1 MSKKTVKPSPP
12 LPAPTGLL
20 GDIRQLIQDAQRTAA
35 LAVNMSLTMLYWRV
49 GKRIREDTLSS
60 RRAGYGEEI
69 VATLSRQLMAE
80 HGRGF
85 AAKNLHRMV
94 QFAEAF
100 PDEAIVATLWRH
112 LSWSHF
118 RVLLPLK
125 RPLQREFYAQ
135 MSCTEGWSVRTL
147 TQRIE
152 SMLYER
158 TALSKQP
165 EALIRSELDALRS
178 QAGVGPA
185 LVLKDPYVLDFL
197 GLQDRYLEKNLED
210 AILREIELFLL
221 EMGSGFTFVARQKRI
236 QLDGDDFYIDLLLFN
251 RLLRRLVAVE
261 LKLGSF
267 KPADKGQMEL
277 YLRWMDQH
285 ERAPGEGAP
294 LGIILC
300 AGKNT
305 ETVQLLELGEAGIHV
320 AEYLT
325 ELPPRE
331 QLHAR
336 LQAAVKGAQD
346 RTDRAEKDKT

>member
-1 MSKKTVKPSPP
+1 MSKKPVKPAAT
-12 LPAPTGLL
+12 PAPAGLL
-20 GDIRQLIQDAQRTAA
+20 GDVRQLIQDAQRTAA
-35 LAVNMSLTMLYWRV
+35 AAVNMSLTMLYWRV
-49 GKRIREDTLSS
+49 GKRIHEDLLSS

-69 VATLSRQLMAE
+69 VATLGRQLAAE

-85 AAKNLHRMV
+85 EAKNLHRMV

-118 RVLLPLK
+118 RLLLPLK

-135 MSCTEGWSVRTL
+135 MGCTEGWSVRTMAE
-147 TQRIE
+147 RID
-152 SMLYER
+152 SALYER
-158 TALSKQP
+158 TALSQQP
-165 EALIRSELDALRS
+165 EALIRSELQALRS
-178 QAGVGPA
+178 QASVGPA

-197 GLQDRYLEKNLED
+197 GLTDRYLERNFED
-210 AILREIELFLL
+210 AILREMEQFLL
-221 EMGSGFTFVARQKRI
+221 EMGAGFTFVARQKRI

-267 KPADKGQMEL
+267 KPADKGQVEL
-277 YLRWMDQH
+277 YLRWLDTH
-285 ERAPGEGAP
+285 ERAPGEEVP

-300 AGKNT
+300 ASKNS
-305 ETVQLLELGEAGIHV
+305 ETVQLLELGAAGIHV

-336 LQAAVKGAQD
+336 LQAAVRGAQD
-346 RTDRAEKDKT
+346 RAEKEKS